1 MTDLKTAE
9 DYTKQ
14 AEYFA
19 KKAMDEEDGTVSI
32 RYVELGVLCVLIA
45 TVKMMREVA
54 DIARKAQGTESQDG

>member
-9 DYTKQ
+9 DYTRQ

-19 KKAMDEEDGTVSI
+19 KKAMAENGTVSI